1 MCYSTS
7 TRGTGVRVCV
17 VCAIVLVHV
26 YWCMSVCSV
35 CYSTSTRGTGVRV
48 CVVCA
53 IVLVHVYWCTSVC
66 SVCYRVLYCIHESG
80 T

>member
-1 MCYSTS
+1 M
-7 TRGTGVRVCV
+7 
-17 VCAIVLVHV
+17 CAIVLVHV

-53 IVLVHVYWCTSVC
+53 IVLVHV
-66 SVCYRVLYCIHESG
+66 VLVYECV
-80 T
+80 